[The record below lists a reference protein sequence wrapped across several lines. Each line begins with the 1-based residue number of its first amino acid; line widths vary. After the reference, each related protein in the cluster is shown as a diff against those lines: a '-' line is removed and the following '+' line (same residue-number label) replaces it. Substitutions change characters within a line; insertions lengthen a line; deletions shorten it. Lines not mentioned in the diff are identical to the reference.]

1 MTSNT
6 QNVAVVAGVV
16 AVLLAVASVV
26 VAVVVAVAARTN
38 VLASEADVR

>member
-6 QNVAVVAGVV
+6 QNVAVVVV
-16 AVLLAVASVV
+16 AVLLAVA
-26 VAVVVAVAARTN
+26 VVAVAARTN